1 MAQPTAISIVSLLA
15 TMSAERRHAL
25 FTQDPARA
33 APWVHALAVAGVPG
47 AALCYGRLLLEG
59 TGIAKDAA
67 AALYWFRRAAAHG
80 DADALNMVGRCL
92 DNGWGTPED
101 PSGAA
106 EYYRHAAAAGHAW
119 ARYNLGH
126 LLLDGRGV
134 TRDVDGAYA
143 CYLSA
148 AHQGH
153 ERAMNL
159 VGRCAEEGWGTAR
172 DPAAAAEWYRRSAHA
187 GYFRGQYNWAS
198 VLLKSG
204 ETDAAALWFERA
216 AAGGT
221 PAVRRAVTTFVNEV
235 VSRTGDAAA
244 FHAFHA
250 LAARLNAAS
259 DS

>member
-1 MAQPTAISIVSLLA
+1 MAQRPAISIVSLLA
-15 TMSAERRHAL
+15 TMSAQRRQAL
-25 FTQDPARA
+25 FSQDPARA
-33 APWVHALAVAGVPG
+33 APWVHALAVADVPG

-67 AALYWFRRAAAHG
+67 AALCWFRHAATHG

-106 EYYRHAAAAGHAW
+106 DYYRHAAAAGHAW

-134 TRDVDGAYA
+134 TRDVEKAYA

-148 AHQGH
+148 ARQGH

-172 DPAAAAEWYRRSAHA
+172 DPAAAAGWYRRSAHA

-204 ETDAAALWFERA
+204 HTDAAALWFERA

-221 PAVRRAVTTFVNEV
+221 PAVRRAVRTFVNEV
-235 VSRTGDAAA
+235 VSRTGDTAA
-244 FHAFHA
+244 FRAFHA

-259 DS
+259 GS